1 MVTQM
6 SLIMLLVAL
15 YYIYII
21 KTKMKNKHKTNKQNV
36 NKIQLNK
43 FEKITFVRKANEVR
57 G

>member
-1 MVTQM
+1 
-6 SLIMLLVAL
+6 MLLVAL